1 MNSRKLRFI
10 SYVLPLKGSDDSTP
24 DASALAS
31 SVKSKKKTQLIVKN
45 TKMFHDGKVLK
56 VITLTTTF
64 CHLLSVL
71 TTRRQDQ
78 IYIEWTRE

>member
-10 SYVLPLKGSDDSTP
+10 SYVLPLKGSTP

-31 SVKSKKKTQLIVKN
+31 SVKSKKKPKLIVKN